1 MSTSDHDEQEHTDE
15 IRFKIQALADNE
27 LPEEEIEPTLD
38 LIQGS
43 YEYRREYAELLRL
56 KRHLNAQPIPPVT
69 EEWIERAERRI
80 SRRISR
86 GAGTVL
92 FVGSYLVL
100 LGYAIFTMFRDPEVP
115 LIVAVLV
122 SAVVLGAGVL
132 LGSAIADRV
141 RERKTDKYREIIR

>member
-15 IRFKIQALADNE
+15 VRLKIQALADNE

-56 KRHLNAQPIPPVT
+56 KRHLNDQPIPPVT

-86 GAGTVL
+86 GAGTLL

-100 LGYAIFTMFRDPEVP
+100 LGYAIFTMFRDPGVP

-141 RERKTDKYREIIR
+141 RERRTDKYREIIR

>member
-56 KRHLNAQPIPPVT
+56 KRQLNDQPIPPVT
-69 EEWIERAERRI
+69 EEWIEQAQHRI

-92 FVGSYLVL
+92 LLGSYLVL
-100 LGYAIFTMFRDPEVP
+100 LGYAIFTMFADPGVP

-122 SAVVLGAGVL
+122 AAVVLGAAVL
-132 LGSAIADRV
+132 LVSAIRDRV
-141 RERKTDKYREIIR
+141 HERKTDKYREIIR

>member
-1 MSTSDHDEQEHTDE
+1 MSTSEHNEQQHADE
-15 IRFKIQALADNE
+15 IRLKIQALADNE

-86 GAGTVL
+86 GTGTVL

-122 SAVVLGAGVL
+122 STVVLGAGVL